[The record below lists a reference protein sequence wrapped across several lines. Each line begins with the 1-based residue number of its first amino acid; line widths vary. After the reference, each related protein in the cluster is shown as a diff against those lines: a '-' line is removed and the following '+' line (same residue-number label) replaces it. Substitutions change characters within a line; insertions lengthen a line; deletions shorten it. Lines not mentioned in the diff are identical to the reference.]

1 MADIS
6 KGGPSVRVEHTAGLA
21 ELVLAAPE
29 RSNAIDLDLA
39 RRLGDAVEEIAALD
53 GLRVVL
59 IRAEGRNFCVGGD
72 VRSFAAHLDD
82 LGTYVKS
89 VADAIHH
96 ALQRLAEL
104 PVPVLSAVQGAVAG
118 AGIGLAFAADL
129 ADLVYLARTS
139 KVRVAYTAIGLSP
152 DNGASWF
159 LPKLVGPRRALELAL
174 TDRTLS
180 APEALDWGLA
190 TAVVDDDAVLDEAR
204 QTAQRL
210 HAMSTDA
217 LIATKRLLHG
227 AARGRS
233 LPDQLAVEAEPS
245 PPSRPHPPPAKPSCA
260 SSRNEPATAGQRR
273 AGATVPA
280 GRRSHRP
287 RGPARIRDRHRRR
300 GARRPCA

>member
-1 MADIS
+1 LVGVADIS

-39 RRLGDAVEEIAALD
+39 RLLGDAVEEIAALD

-118 AGIGLAFAADL
+118 AGIGLAFS

-174 TDRTLS
+174 TNRTLS

-233 LPDQLAVEAEPS
+233 LPDQLAVEAETIAALATT
-245 PPSRPHPPPAKPSCA
+245 PA
-260 SSRNEPATAGQRR
+260 
-273 AGATVPA
+273 
-280 GRRSHRP
+280 
-287 RGPARIRDRHRRR
+287 AREAILRFIEK
-300 GARRPCA
+300 